1 MLVFL
6 PPAIINS
13 TGPEGV
19 EVTMAK
25 FEGLIDDEKP
35 KVAANA
41 IRTFVQVIAYD
52 VDGTSIFRVVNAPT
66 GN

>member
-1 MLVFL
+1 
-6 PPAIINS
+6 
-13 TGPEGV
+13 
-19 EVTMAK
+19 MAK